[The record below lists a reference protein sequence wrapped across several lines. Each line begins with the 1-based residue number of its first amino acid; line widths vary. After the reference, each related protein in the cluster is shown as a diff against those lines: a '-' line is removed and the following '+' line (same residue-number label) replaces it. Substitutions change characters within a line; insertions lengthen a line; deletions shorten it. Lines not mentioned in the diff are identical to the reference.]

1 MDYKK
6 LGFKCG
12 IEIHQQLDTH
22 KLFCE
27 CPSKIV
33 DDKPD
38 KIIKR
43 YIRAAAGETGEIDVA
58 AKHEMTKK
66 KYFEYYYY
74 NESSCLV
81 ELDEE
86 PPHPINDEALKIA
99 LVIAKLLNADI
110 VDEIQVMRKTIV
122 DGSNTSAF
130 QRTALIARNG
140 FIETS
145 KGKVGIDLIC
155 LEEDAAKIVK
165 RSKSHDV
172 YNISRLGIPL
182 VEIATDASIKDPLH
196 AKEVASKLG
205 MILRSTKVKRGLG
218 TIRQDVNLSIK
229 GGARTEIKGF
239 QDLKSMPK
247 IMDKEI
253 ERQLRLIKQGKKVSK
268 DVRKAEADLSTKFL
282 RPIPGS
288 ARMYP
293 ETDVPPI
300 KPDIKNIKI
309 PKLITEKV
317 EDLKKIGISK
327 EIASTL
333 VKEQKLELF
342 KEFKKFKN
350 IEPKFIAATLINSP
364 KEIKKRYN
372 IEPKFDHKVLSELF
386 RALDKGKIAKEA
398 VFEILVEVSQGKN
411 LEIGKY
417 ELLSDKELEK
427 EIKKIVTSKPDLPM
441 GALMGIAMKKF
452 RGKADGKKIAEVINK
467 WKQK

>member
-27 CPSKIV
+27 CPSNIV
-33 DDKPD
+33 DGKPD
-38 KIIKR
+38 KTVKR
-43 YIRAAAGETGEIDVA
+43 YLWAAAGETGDVDIA
-58 AKHEMTKK
+58 AKHEMSKK
-66 KYFEYYYY
+66 KYFEYQYFK
-74 NESSCLV
+74 ESSCLV

-86 PPHPINDEALKIA
+86 PPHPINTQALKVA
-99 LVIAKLLNADI
+99 LIVAKLLNAEI

-140 FIETS
+140 FIKTS
-145 KGKVGIDLIC
+145 KGKVKIDLIC

-165 RSKSHDV
+165 RTKKFDV
-172 YNISRLGIPL
+172 YNLSRLGIPL
-182 VEIATDASIKDPLH
+182 VEIATDASIKDPEH
-196 AKEVASKLG
+196 AKEVAAKLG

-229 GGARTEIKGF
+229 KGARVEIKGF

-247 IMDKEI
+247 IIDKEI
-253 ERQLRLIKQGKKVSK
+253 KRQQRLIKQGKKVSK
-268 DVRKAEADLSTKFL
+268 DVRKAEDDLSTIFL

-293 ETDVPPI
+293 ETDIPPI
-300 KPDIKNIKI
+300 RPDKNVEV
-309 PKLITEKV
+309 PKLITEKI
-317 EDLKKIGISK
+317 EDLKELGISK

-333 VKEQKLELF
+333 VKEKKLKMF
-342 KEFKKFKN
+342 KEFRKFKN
-350 IEPKFIAATLINSP
+350 LDPTFIAATLINSQ
-364 KEIKKRYN
+364 KDIKKRYN
-372 IEPKFDHKVLSELF
+372 VEPNYGKEVLEKLF
-386 RALDKGKIAKEA
+386 SSLDKDKIAEEA
-398 VFEILVEVSQGKN
+398 VFEILVEVSKGKK
-411 LEIGKY
+411 IDISKY
-417 ELLSDKELEK
+417 ETMSDKKLEQEL
-427 EIKKIVTSKPDLPM
+427 KKIVESKPDLSM

-452 RGKADGKKIAEVINK
+452 RGKAEGKKIAELIKK
-467 WKQK
+467 WKKG